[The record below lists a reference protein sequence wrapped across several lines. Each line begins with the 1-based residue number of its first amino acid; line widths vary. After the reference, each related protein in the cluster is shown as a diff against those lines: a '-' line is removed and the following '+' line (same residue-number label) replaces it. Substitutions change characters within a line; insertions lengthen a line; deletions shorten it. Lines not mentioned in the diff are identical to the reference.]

1 MCGSCNEGVINA
13 GVGGLFDYGPIGCTL
28 KENFLTTWRRHFV
41 LEEDMLEIA
50 TVCMTPEVVLK
61 YVSVLV
67 AIYACVHRLIF
78 LLFLRCGHLYGIRAS
93 GHVDRFTDLMV
104 RDEKTSDCFRADKLL
119 ESTPLLD
126 LGALGGF
133 SWVYHD

>member
-1 MCGSCNEGVINA
+1 MKLLRGLHAFVQNINVIDMHKPHCGVIIRS

-61 YVSVLV
+61 YVGL
-67 AIYACVHRLIF
+67 
-78 LLFLRCGHLYGIRAS
+78 
-93 GHVDRFTDLMV
+93 
-104 RDEKTSDCFRADKLL
+104 
-119 ESTPLLD
+119 
-126 LGALGGF
+126 
-133 SWVYHD
+133 